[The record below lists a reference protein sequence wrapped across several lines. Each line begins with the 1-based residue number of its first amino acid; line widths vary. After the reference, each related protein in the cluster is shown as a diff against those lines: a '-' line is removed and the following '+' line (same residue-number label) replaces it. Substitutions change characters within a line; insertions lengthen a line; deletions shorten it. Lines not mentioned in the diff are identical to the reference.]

1 MNEQTTKHRRQR
13 PTLFGAF
20 ASAAFALVAPPVAQ
34 AQDEAPP
41 PQDWIEVPLGEHTF
55 QELDRDF
62 RTDVIDI
69 PLEPYGELEYKLEI
83 EEGDAVVYEWNVL
96 EIEDPELLY
105 SEFHGH
111 TERVGSEPGTLMFY
125 RKASGGSERGM
136 LVAPF
141 TGIHG
146 WYLVNSS
153 EAPIVVRLE
162 VAGFYDLVDE

>member
-1 MNEQTTKHRRQR
+1 MTVVTIGGRMRIK
-13 PTLFGAF
+13 PTILTLALL
-20 ASAAFALVAPPVAQ
+20 ATAAAHV
-34 AQDEAPP
+34 DEAPA
-41 PQDWIEVPLGEHTF
+41 QDWNEVPLPEHTF
-55 QELDRDF
+55 LELDGEF

-69 PLEPYGELEYKLEI
+69 PLGPGGELEYKLAI

-111 TERVGSEPGTLMFY
+111 TERVGSAPGDLMFY
-125 RKASGGSERGM
+125 RKASGGSERGL

-141 TGIHG
+141 SGIHG
-146 WYLVNSS
+146 WYLVNGS

-162 VAGFYDLVDE
+162 VAGFYELVDE